1 MKKIRETEYVYA
13 AARVHSVDGAL
24 MGRDKYIRL
33 AATPGEEA
41 FARMLGEFGYD
52 VSDGVFPSLEKKLEV
67 AFGFISD
74 IAPEPKLFFALRYP
88 YDCNSLK
95 AAIKCE
101 FISGFDF
108 SALYSPCGSISEK
121 QVEKAV
127 HDRDFSVF
135 PEHMAKA
142 AAEALKEY
150 SETADPQ
157 LIDLC
162 LDRACCEDMLSL
174 ARECKDE
181 VIADYV
187 KNRIDM
193 MNILTALRIIRMG
206 KDRAFFESA
215 SSDGGFVEKSALA
228 EAVSEGEGAL
238 LALTLKT
245 SLGNKLPAEGF
256 PSFSETERIMDAA
269 FAESCEKYKHSV
281 FGSASLLWYLCATEN
296 EVKNIRIIIAGR
308 AAGQSAEKIIER
320 IRESYV

>member
-1 MKKIRETEYVYA
+1 M
-13 AARVHSVDGAL
+13 
-24 MGRDKYIRL
+24 
-33 AATPGEEA
+33 
-41 FARMLGEFGYD
+41 
-52 VSDGVFPSLEKKLEV
+52 
-67 AFGFISD
+67 
-74 IAPEPKLFFALRYP
+74 
-88 YDCNSLK
+88 
-95 AAIKCE
+95 
-101 FISGFDF
+101 
-108 SALYSPCGSISEK
+108 
-121 QVEKAV
+121 

>member
-13 AARVHSVDGAL
+13 AARVHSVDSAL

-33 AATPGEEA
+33 AAAPGEEA
-41 FARMLGEFGYD
+41 FSRMLGEFGYD
-52 VSDGVFPSLEKKLEV
+52 VSEGVFPSLEKKLYG
-67 AFGFISD
+67 AFKFISD
-74 IAPEPKLFFALRYP
+74 IAPDPKLFFALRYP
-88 YDCNSLK
+88 YDCNSIK

-121 QVEKAV
+121 QILKAV
-127 HDRDFSVF
+127 NDRDFSVF

-142 AAEALKEY
+142 AGEALNEY
-150 SETADPQ
+150 TETSDPQ
-157 LIDLC
+157 LIDLY

-174 ARECKDE
+174 ANECRDE

-206 KDRAFFESA
+206 KDRSFFETAA
-215 SSDGGFVEKSALA
+215 SEGGAVKKAAIA
-228 EAVSEGEGAL
+228 EAVSEGEEAL
-238 LALTLKT
+238 FALALKT
-245 SLGNKLPAEGF
+245 MLGKKLPQDGF

-269 FAESCEKYKHSV
+269 FAEGCEKYKHSV

-296 EVKNIRIIIAGR
+296 EIKNIRIIIAGR